1 MSRPIKTEGNNE
13 GIREIV
19 RKSGDFRYE
28 ARLNLRGFPPKSK
41 TFKTRKEAVEWKR
54 ALEADLTRDIPVVD
68 KKKVDIDKIIDDYLA
83 YRAKSRTPLPDN
95 QITEYERVKADL
107 GQFRISNLTQ
117 EDVETWI
124 HLLLTESRGQFMNGQ
139 DKGPYA
145 EASVRKFY
153 YCFKKAVEWHSS
165 KHKYHVDE
173 FLFKHPEK
181 VIPAAWEGRR
191 ERRLAKGEEER
202 LYSAGIER
210 KDTYTR
216 QDWERIIGFALAT
229 AMREQEIVFA
239 RWQDL
244 RQNDYKLFVPK
255 AHTKTRRDRHVLL
268 SAKARSIVEALRQEC
283 PEGESRIF
291 YYIPDPGALCDAFA
305 RLADRAKCSDLRFH
319 DLRHEATSRL
329 CESGK
334 LNLMQ
339 LMEMTDHSSMS
350 TFRGYLHLIKDI
362 DVTLD

>member
-1 MSRPIKTEGNNE
+1 MSRPVKSDASQE
-13 GIREIV
+13 GIREIIL
-19 RKSGDFRYE
+19 KSGERRYE
-28 ARLNLRGFPPKSK
+28 ARLHLRGFPAKSK
-41 TFKTRKEAVEWKR
+41 TFKTRKEALEWKR
-54 ALEADLTRDIPVVD
+54 ALEADLNRDIPVID
-68 KKKVDIDKIIDDYLA
+68 KKKVDMAKIIDDYLA

-95 QITEYERVKADL
+95 QITEYERVKTDL
-107 GQFRISNLTQ
+107 GAFRVSTLTQ
-117 EDVETWI
+117 EDIEHWI
-124 HLLLTESRGQFMNGQ
+124 HLLLTESRGQYKNGR

-153 YCFKKAVEWHSS
+153 YCCKKAVEWHSS

-181 VIPAAWEGRR
+181 VIPGAWEGHR

-202 LYSAGIER
+202 LYAAGIER

-216 QDWERIIGFALAT
+216 QDWERVIGFALET

-244 RQNDYKLFVPK
+244 RQGDYKLFVPK
-255 AHTKTRRDRHVLL
+255 AHVKTRRDRHVLL
-268 SAKARSIVEALRQEC
+268 SGKARAIVDALRKEC
-283 PEGESRIF
+283 PEGEPRIF
-291 YYIPDPGALCDAFA
+291 YYIPDPGALCDSFA
-305 RLADRAKCSDLRFH
+305 RLTERAKCPDLRFH

-339 LMEMTDHSSMS
+339 LMEMTDHSSMA
-350 TFRGYLHLIKDI
+350 TFKGYLHLIKESTVI
-362 DVTLD
+362 LD